1 MAAKSRISGTQ
12 KFIML
17 KASSSGCCVPHNF
30 ALLLALG
37 GTHVHPPHHIPHC
50 APNEIDYGKI
60 NVEAN
65 SRTAVSTKITS
76 LTWRH

>member
-30 ALLLALG
+30 VLLLALG
-37 GTHVHPPHHIPHC
+37 GTHVHLI
-50 APNEIDYGKI
+50 I
-60 NVEAN
+60 N
-65 SRTAVSTKITS
+65 
-76 LTWRH
+76 LTVHQMK